1 MERKSLSLGIIAFIC
16 LSFCILLSCNKTPE
30 PAPIIPLEDFFKN
43 PDKTSYQIS
52 PDGLYYSY
60 KAPYESRMNIFI
72 QKIGSDSA
80 LRITSET
87 ERDIAG
93 YFWGN
98 NNRILFLK
106 DTGGDENYQLYGVNI
121 DGSNLLPLTAFE
133 KVRTMIIDDL
143 PDIESEVIIG
153 LNKRNPQIFDPY
165 RLNIETGEMTMLAE
179 NPGNIQGWMTDH
191 DGKLRI
197 AIALDGV
204 NQSLLYRDKE
214 DEPFKPLI
222 TTSFKESLNP
232 YFFTSDNQKLY
243 ATSNIGRDKDA
254 LIIYDPQTAKETEML
269 YENDKYDISNA
280 SYSRKDK
287 KLQAV
292 SYMAHDGV
300 RRHFFDDKLKG
311 IFEKITAKVSNKPFG
326 ITSMNKNEDIM
337 IVRTYNDKTPGG
349 YYVYNV
355 EKDELTHITDIYPW
369 LDENNM
375 AAMNCVTY
383 TTRDGLTI
391 EGYLTLPKG
400 YTMETAKNLPVVVN
414 PHGGPWARDSW
425 GFNPE
430 VQFLANRGYAVFQM
444 NFRGSTGFGK
454 NFWEISFKQWGKTM
468 QDDITDGVEWL
479 KSKGIANPEK
489 IAIYGGSY
497 GGYATLAGLTFTPD
511 LYACGVDYVGVSN
524 LFTFLNTIPP
534 YWKPMLDMMYE
545 MVGDPK
551 MDSTLLAS
559 ASPVFHVDQI
569 KVPLFIAQGANDP
582 RVNKDE
588 SDQVVEALK
597 KRGIETQ
604 YMVKDNEGHGFHNEE
619 NRFDF
624 YRAMEKFLDEH
635 LKEAAAESKK

>member
-1 MERKSLSLGIIAFIC
+1 MERKSLLLGIMLLIC
-16 LSFCILLSCNKTPE
+16 FTLSMFMSCNKTPE

-43 PDKTSYQIS
+43 PEKSAYQIS
-52 PDGLYYSY
+52 PDGQYYSY

-87 ERDIAG
+87 ERDISG

-133 KVRTMIIDDL
+133 KVRTSIIDDL
-143 PDIESEVIIG
+143 PEIESEVIIG

-191 DGKLRI
+191 DGKLRV
-197 AIALDGV
+197 AVSLDGV
-204 NQSLLYRDKE
+204 DQSLLYRDKE
-214 DEPFKPLI
+214 EEPFKTLV
-222 TTSFKESLNP
+222 TTSFKETLSP

-243 ATSNIGRDKDA
+243 TISNIGRDKDA
-254 LIIYDPQTAKETEML
+254 LVIYDPQTAKETEML
-269 YENDKYDISNA
+269 YENDKYDISSA

-287 KLQAV
+287 KLQGV

-311 IFEKITAKVSNKPFG
+311 IFDKVAAKVSNKPFG
-326 ITSMNKNEDIM
+326 ISSMNKNEDIM
-337 IVRTYNDKTPGG
+337 IIRTYNDKTPGS

-355 EKDELTHITDIYPW
+355 EKDELTHIADVYPW
-369 LDENNM
+369 LDEKNM
-375 AAMNCVTY
+375 AATNCVTY

-430 VQFLANRGYAVFQM
+430 AQFLANRGYAVFQM
-444 NFRGSTGFGK
+444 NFRGSTGFGRK
-454 NFWEISFKQWGKTM
+454 FWEISFKQWGKTM

-479 KSKGIANPEK
+479 KQKGIVNPDK

-511 LYACGVDYVGVSN
+511 LYTCGVDYVGVSN

-551 MDSTLLAS
+551 ADSTLLVS
-559 ASPVFHVDQI
+559 ASPVFHVDKI

-597 KRGIETQ
+597 KRGVETE

-624 YRAMEKFLDEH
+624 YRAMEKFLAEH
-635 LKEAAAESKK
+635 LKDIVKEN